1 MNINKFTQK
10 SAEALNN
17 CEKLAY
23 EYGNQEVDQEH
34 LLYSLLTIEDSL
46 IAKLV
51 EKMEIH
57 LPSFIERARKALEQK
72 TKVSGDVQLMISQS
86 LNKVLVS
93 AEDEAKKMGDEYVSV
108 EHIFLTL
115 IAYPNN
121 AVKAIFKEYG
131 IEHGMVNLGG
141 NVQTLGTKTDG
152 TAWRVAIQ
160 SPQGGNQYLGILETS
175 DQAVITSGGYERY
188 FEENGVTYHHI
199 IDPKTGYPSDS
210 DLTSVTIVCA
220 DGTKADALSTSFFV
234 MGLQKAESF
243 YENTDLDFDV
253 ILLTK
258 DNQIYI
264 SEGIA
269 QNFTSDYTVN
279 VLKK

>member
-57 LPSFIERARKALEQK
+57 LPSFIERAKKALEQK

-108 EHIFLTL
+108 EHLFLSLLDNPSPSMKDLFRENGITKDRFL
-115 IAYPNN
+115 
-121 AVKAIFKEYG
+121 KALSS
-131 IEHGMVNLGG
+131 V
-141 NVQTLGTKTDG
+141 
-152 TAWRVAIQ
+152 R
-160 SPQGGNQYLGILETS
+160 GNQRVTS
-175 DQAVITSGGYERY
+175 DNPEA
-188 FEENGVTYHHI
+188 TY
-199 IDPKTGYPSDS
+199 DTPYLLYPHSLRGNS
-210 DLTSVTIVCA
+210 E
-220 DGTKADALSTSFFV
+220 TKSS
-234 MGLQKAESF
+234 
-243 YENTDLDFDV
+243 
-253 ILLTK
+253 
-258 DNQIYI
+258 
-264 SEGIA
+264 
-269 QNFTSDYTVN
+269 VN
-279 VLKK
+279 VML

>member
-23 EYGNQEVDQEH
+23 EYGNQEIDQEH

-57 LPSFIERARKALEQK
+57 LPSFIERAKKALEQK

-131 IEHGMVNLGG
+131 ITRDRFL
-141 NVQTLGTKTDG
+141 
-152 TAWRVAIQ
+152 TALQ
-160 SPQGGNQYLGILETS
+160 SVRGNQQVTS
-175 DQAVITSGGYERY
+175 DNPEA
-188 FEENGVTYHHI
+188 TY
-199 IDPKTGYPSDS
+199 DT
-210 DLTSVTIVCA
+210 
-220 DGTKADALSTSFFV
+220 
-234 MGLQKAESF
+234 
-243 YENTDLDFDV
+243 
-253 ILLTK
+253 
-258 DNQIYI
+258 
-264 SEGIA
+264 
-269 QNFTSDYTVN
+269 
-279 VLKK
+279 LKKYGVDDDIIETIISASTYSQQIMDQLFITDAETDTHSRHGSGLGKSLHHQKIFVFFKQWQGTLTAEAVSYTHLTLPTILRV

>member
-72 TKVSGDVQLMISQS
+72 TKVSGDVQLMVSQS

-131 IEHGMVNLGG
+131 ITRDRFL
-141 NVQTLGTKTDG
+141 
-152 TAWRVAIQ
+152 TALQ
-160 SPQGGNQYLGILETS
+160 SVRGNQQVTS
-175 DQAVITSGGYERY
+175 DNPEA
-188 FEENGVTYHHI
+188 TY
-199 IDPKTGYPSDS
+199 DT
-210 DLTSVTIVCA
+210 
-220 DGTKADALSTSFFV
+220 
-234 MGLQKAESF
+234 
-243 YENTDLDFDV
+243 
-253 ILLTK
+253 
-258 DNQIYI
+258 
-264 SEGIA
+264 
-269 QNFTSDYTVN
+269 
-279 VLKK
+279 LKKYGVDLVERARQQKLDPVIGRDNEIRNVIRILSRKTKNNPVLIGEPGVGKTAVVEGLAQRIVRGDVPDGLKDKTVFSLDMGALVTGAKYRREF